1 MSQGRRRSRGLGL
14 ACIADYVAVAVAYEH
29 LAGAERER
37 LEARVRGERLDAR
50 VKSLAEDI
58 DVKSGLGRVIGQSA
72 RWKDVL
78 KRATQV
84 AATEATV
91 LLQGESGTGKEVVA
105 RFIHAASGRKGR
117 PFVSDQLRGLAR
129 EPP

>member
-1 MSQGRRRSRGLGL
+1 
-14 ACIADYVAVAVAYEH
+14 VAVAVAYEH

-72 RWKDVL
+72 GWKDML

-91 LLQGESGTGKEVVA
+91 LMQGESGTGKEVVA